1 MDPPYQM
8 GVEADVLKML
18 LEYELADENT
28 LVIIEA
34 AKDLDLSFLEGSGY
48 KLDRQKI
55 YKTNQHLFLR
65 KEGI

>member
-1 MDPPYQM
+1 
-8 GVEADVLKML
+8 ML
-18 LEYELADENT
+18 LDYDLADENT